1 MIDTEAI
8 AEVAYEL
15 ARRDFSYRFAGPE
28 TGFREKPIWQQ
39 IRSLGT
45 RLWLDSGDI
54 DEIRVLWCSEFE
66 ALTTNNSLLNQE
78 IQKGIYD
85 DFVRE
90 AADAVRRVSPEIEER
105 DLILEIV
112 FILNAHHALRLVE
125 LFDAHVSVE
134 LHTDLGHDVERSVA
148 YGRRYFNTCPERFY
162 VKVPLT
168 PAGLLAAR
176 RLGREGV
183 PVNFTLAFSARQNY
197 AMALLAQ
204 PRFVN
209 VFLGRLNSFVAGN
222 DLGDGQNV
230 GEKATLATQ
239 RAVRRLR
246 DESRTRSLLI
256 GASVR
261 EGAQIAALAGLDV
274 LTMPTKAA
282 GQYETDP
289 ASEPSSQVET
299 DPEIPLADGVDFGDF
314 NATTLWEVPDAFQAC
329 VEGLLEEDVD
339 GMTPED
345 VQSYFDRRGFEDFL
359 PEWSAEDV
367 RTASQDG
374 KIPVFEKWQKR
385 LAQGDI
391 GLDALMNLSA
401 FEAFATDQKAL
412 DDRIRSLI

>member
-1 MIDTEAI
+1 MIDTEAV
-8 AEVAYEL
+8 AEVAYDL
-15 ARRDFSYRFAGPE
+15 ARRDFSYRFTGPE
-28 TGFREKPIWQQ
+28 MGFREKPLWQK

-54 DEIRVLWCSEFE
+54 DEASVLWCSEFE
-66 ALTTNNSLLNQE
+66 ALTTNNSLLNKE
-78 IQKGIYD
+78 IQKGLYD
-85 DFVRE
+85 DLVRE
-90 AADAVRRVSPEIEER
+90 AAETIRRASPEINER
-105 DLILEIV
+105 ELILEIV
-112 FILNAHHALRLVE
+112 FILNAHHGLRLVE
-125 LFDAHVSVE
+125 QFDAHVSVE
-134 LHTDLGHDVERSVA
+134 LHTDLAHDVERSVA
-148 YGRRYFNTCPERFY
+148 YGRRYFATCPERFY

-176 RLGREGV
+176 RLGRQGV
-183 PVNFTLAFSARQNY
+183 PINFTLAFSARQNY
-197 AMALLAQ
+197 AMAMLAQ

-209 VFLGRLNSFVAGN
+209 VFMGRLNAFVADN

-239 RAVRRLR
+239 RMLLQLR
-246 DESRTRSLLI
+246 DAGRSRSLLI

-261 EGAQIAALAGLDV
+261 DGSQITALAGLDV

-289 ASEPSSQVET
+289 APQPSSQVET
-299 DPEIPLADGVDFGDF
+299 DPEVALADGVDFGDF
-314 NATTLWEVPDAFQAC
+314 NATTLWDVPEAFQAC
-329 VEGLLEEDVD
+329 VEGLLEEDLD
-339 GMTPED
+339 NMAPED
-345 VQSYFDRRGFEDFL
+345 VQSYFVRRGFEDFL
-359 PEWSAEDV
+359 PEWSAEDI
-367 RTASQDG
+367 RTASEDG
-374 KIPVFEKWQKR
+374 KIPVFKKWQKR